1 MYKFKLKE
9 ITMDA
14 TGCFVE
20 SYPYSKEG
28 RWNINYSGILSDL
41 ICKAGRYCKHYASD
55 LFIDWKE
62 IENSLDNADYK
73 GDTYLFGFFPR
84 RDDFNFRFFHL
95 SSFNQSSIRFFTGTE
110 LNSLYFLAYSIFIM
124 ITSKLLN
131 TLSFFICSTFVRVQ
145 ATFCI

>member
-1 MYKFKLKE
+1 MYKFELKE

-73 GDTYLFGFFPR
+73 GDTYLFGFR
-84 RDDFNFRFFHL
+84 EMGVDHGAWIQCKLDDPWKTARQAIKSNYCEIMMLTVKTDHET
-95 SSFNQSSIRFFTGTE
+95 NSITMEYGPAE
-110 LNSLYFLAYSIFIM
+110 Y
-124 ITSKLLN
+124 
-131 TLSFFICSTFVRVQ
+131 VEEV
-145 ATFCI
+145 

>member
-28 RWNINYSGILSDL
+28 RWSINYSGILSDL

-73 GDTYLFGFFPR
+73 GDTYLFGFRAMGVDHGAWIQCNLDDPWKTPR
-84 RDDFNFRFFHL
+84 QAIKDSYYEIMMLTVKANHET
-95 SSFNQSSIRFFTGTE
+95 NSITMEYGPAE
-110 LNSLYFLAYSIFIM
+110 Y
-124 ITSKLLN
+124 
-131 TLSFFICSTFVRVQ
+131 VEEV
-145 ATFCI
+145 